1 VNSPAPLPPL
11 RLVYS
16 VADQDF
22 ARTKSLGILNL
33 SLGLLHALA
42 RRPSDDIGSL
52 HILANAGLRD
62 RVPSPTDRISV
73 STHDSACGGRLGRI
87 LWDQWGVLRAAA
99 RRPADW
105 LILPKGFAPFLRPRR
120 LPVAAYVHDVIGEFY
135 RERYPDAVSGA
146 EARYFRHS
154 LKATLRHAA
163 LILTNSEFTRAELLR
178 HAARWGMRIPPAR
191 VVPIGIGFEPP
202 VAPGPK
208 TDRVVVLSGRFPH
221 KRTDLAVQYLDR
233 WQRERAYPGE
243 VHWIGGAPPHLDW
256 PAHARWIRHPRLDD
270 PTYQALLRGA
280 RVLVYFSEYEG
291 FGMPPVEAL
300 LQGTHP
306 VFSRVPASLEV
317 MGDAGFGFE
326 NDDVAGFENA
336 LDRALAAPA
345 DAAALQAARLHVR
358 YAWPAVAERALA
370 ALRPGPSR

>member
-1 VNSPAPLPPL
+1 MNSPVPDHPL

-42 RRPSDDIGSL
+42 RRPPGEIGSL

-62 RVPSPTDRISV
+62 RVPSPSDRISI
-73 STHDSACGGRLGRI
+73 SSHETARGGRLGRI

-99 RRPADW
+99 RHPADW
-105 LILPKGFAPFLRPRR
+105 LVLPKGFAPFRVPGR
-120 LPVAAYVHDVIGEFY
+120 LPVAAYVHDVIGEYY

-146 EARYFRHS
+146 EARYFRLS
-154 LKATLRHAA
+154 LKATLRNAA
-163 LILTNSEFTRAELLR
+163 LILTNSGFTRDEVLR
-178 HAARWGMRIPPAR
+178 HAARWGIRIPPAR
-191 VVPIGIGFEPP
+191 VVPVGIGFEPP

-208 TDRVVVLSGRFPH
+208 QDRVVVLSGRFPH
-221 KRTDLAVQYLDR
+221 KRTDLAVHYLDR
-233 WQRERAYPGE
+233 WQRERGYPGE
-243 VHWIGGAPPHLDW
+243 VHWIGGAPPHLAW
-256 PAHARWIRHPRLDD
+256 PAHPRWIRHPRLDD
-270 PTYQALLRGA
+270 PTYHALLRGA
-280 RVLVYFSEYEG
+280 RALVYFSEYEG

-306 VFSRVPASLEV
+306 VFSRVAASLEV

-326 NDDVAGFENA
+326 NDDPAGFLNA

-345 DAAALQAARLHVR
+345 DAAALQAARLQSR
-358 YAWPAVAERALA
+358 YAWPAVAERTFA
-370 ALRPGPSR
+370 AFRQRPSR